1 MRDLRIVLTGGGTGG
16 HINPLAA
23 IAAEL
28 RRVSAENNI
37 PLEISFIGNLGG
49 FGKPLEEQEVKI
61 YEISGAK
68 VRRYASAAN
77 LLEGPK
83 LAIGFLQA
91 LWRLFLIMPDIVFS
105 KGGSGSAATVL
116 AARFFRIPV
125 FIHESDSVASAT
137 TKFTARFADRIFLSF
152 EKAIESLPPRAQ
164 DRAEVVGNP
173 IRPDLLSGKKDR
185 RDAKVALNF
194 DPDRPLMLVLGG
206 SQGSVR
212 INNLILASLHD
223 LISNGVQ
230 ILHQTGEKNF
240 AEVASSLGN
249 FFASDA
255 EMFSAGYHPI
265 DFINGETV
273 SNALSAAD
281 IIVSRAGGSIFE
293 FAAFGRASILIPLP
307 EAASDH
313 QRLNALACRDIGAC
327 AMLEESEISVP
338 LFEETVFKYLE
349 TGKKEEMEKAALNFA
364 KPDAASKIAEI
375 LLESA

>member
-1 MRDLRIVLTGGGTGG
+1 MRDIRIVLTGGGTGG

-23 IAAEL
+23 VATEL
-28 RRVSAENNI
+28 RRLAYESNI
-37 PLEISFIGNLGG
+37 PLELSFVGNLGG
-49 FGKPLEEQEVKI
+49 FGKSLEERGIKI

-77 LLEGPK
+77 ILEGPK
-83 LAIGFLQA
+83 LIIGFLQA
-91 LWRLFLIMPDIVFS
+91 LWRIFLIMPDAVFS
-105 KGGSGSAATVL
+105 KGGSGSVATVL

-137 TKFTARFADRIFLSF
+137 TKFTSRFANRIFLSF
-152 EKAIESLPPRAQ
+152 EKAIESLPPKAQ
-164 DRAEVVGNP
+164 SRAEVVGNP
-173 IRPDLLSGKKDR
+173 IRPELLAGKKER
-185 RDAKVALNF
+185 RDAKIALDF

-223 LISNGVQ
+223 LVSNGIQ

-240 AEVASSLGN
+240 SEVASSLGS
-249 FFASDA
+249 FFTSD
-255 EMFSAGYHPI
+255 EDMFSAGYHPV
-265 DFINGETV
+265 DFINSETIAD
-273 SNALSAAD
+273 SISAAD

-293 FAAFGRASILIPLP
+293 FAVFGRASILIPLP

-313 QRLNALACRDIGAC
+313 QRLNALACRETNAC

-338 LFEETVFKYLE
+338 LFTETIFKYLASPA
-349 TGKKEEMEKAALNFA
+349 KEETEKAALKFG
-364 KPDAASKIAEI
+364 KPDAASKIAQI